1 MSDLISDQPLFTRHV
16 DHRGALKAEEVSR
29 RLVIHDNDRTFTLLI
44 MKATSFLFA
53 LGLGALV
60 LAHSGPETHSNV
72 KDLSIESNWDS
83 AIGKGIP
90 ALVELYVL

>member
-1 MSDLISDQPLFTRHV
+1 
-16 DHRGALKAEEVSR
+16 
-29 RLVIHDNDRTFTLLI
+29 